1 MMDKSIRVMLRAG
14 DETLARELNSILS
27 SIPGVR
33 LQSPLD
39 EGPWDIFI
47 LDVADDPEQAFRLV
61 RDMQASS
68 KAEHFFLTARNSD
81 PQVLIQA
88 IKLGVKE
95 FFPQPLNHDEV
106 RAALERI
113 RKDKF
118 AEELEA
124 GKPAKV
130 GRIINV
136 FGTKGGIGA
145 TTIAVNIAASLAAME
160 NSPSVVLVDMN
171 LHFGEVPLFLGMD
184 PLFDWVEILK
194 NISRLDKTYMMST
207 LLKHPAGMYVLPAPA
222 RFSDDLAI
230 KQQNIEDLFRAMQ
243 HVFDYIV
250 VDIGQAFDGIAKAL
264 IRLSDTLLLVTL
276 LSLPCLINT
285 KKIKST
291 LEYLGYPAE
300 ERIKVLVNRYVKNSE
315 ISLKDSEESMGKK
328 VFATIPNEY
337 DTTMRAINLGK
348 PLRLMEPGAEISE
361 KFDALAH
368 ALAGKAWKKKL
379 GLFFRSRKG

>member
-1 MMDKSIRVMLRAG
+1 MMEKAIKIMLRAR
-14 DETLARELNSILS
+14 DETLARELHGILA

-33 LQSPLD
+33 LLPPLD
-39 EGPWDIFI
+39 EGPWDVCI
-47 LDVADDPEQAFRLV
+47 LDITDNPEQAFDLV
-61 RDMQASS
+61 REMQVRA
-68 KAEHFFLTARNSD
+68 KAEHFFLTAQNAD

-88 IKLGVKE
+88 IKLGIKG
-95 FFPQPLNHDEV
+95 FFPQPLNHEDV
-106 RAALERI
+106 RTAIAQI
-113 RKDKF
+113 RNEKF
-118 AEELEA
+118 ASEQEA
-124 GKPAKV
+124 GRPAKM
-130 GRIINV
+130 GRIINC
-136 FGTKGGIGA
+136 FGTKGGIGT
-145 TTIAVNIAASLAAME
+145 TTIAVNLAASLAGLDDR
-160 NSPSVVLVDMN
+160 PSVVLVDMN

-230 KQQNIEDLFRAMQ
+230 KQQNIEDLFQAMR

-250 VDIGQAFDGIAKAL
+250 VDIGQSFDGTAKTL
-264 IRLSDTLLLVTL
+264 IRLSDTLLLVTV

-285 KKIKST
+285 KKLMST
-291 LEYLGYPAE
+291 LEYLGYPAKD
-300 ERIKVLVNRYVKNSE
+300 RIKILVNRYVKNSE
-315 ISLKDSEESMGKK
+315 ISLKDSEESMDRK

-348 PLRLMEPGAEISE
+348 PLRLMAPAEEISE
-361 KFDALAH
+361 NFDELAH

-379 GLFFRSRKG
+379 GLFFRSRK